1 MKLTR
6 REFAAGLVAAGA
18 IRANAQDGNALP
30 KWREGEFQI
39 HFQYAGSSES
49 VFLVFPGGLVDRI
62 EFGKGF
68 DRCWTNL
75 NDSLL
80 VKSMREFTAG

>member
-1 MKLTR
+1 M
-6 REFAAGLVAAGA
+6 
-18 IRANAQDGNALP
+18 
-30 KWREGEFQI
+30 
-39 HFQYAGSSES
+39 
-49 VFLVFPGGLVDRI
+49 FLASPGGLAELVDRI